1 MCVGA
6 RKGGKMEKR
15 KIRTK
20 DDIECEVTMD
30 KDSPDA
36 FVKRCLMQL
45 DIIEKRE
52 GCFPAPPVRMIKNA
66 G

>member
-1 MCVGA
+1 
-6 RKGGKMEKR
+6 MEKR